1 MTEGV
6 RIHYQEELEKL
17 EARALEGLDMVA
29 AQLERATEAVE
40 QRDTELAELVVA
52 SDDVKTAEWH
62 VYAFNQ
68 RFDPQRGAVGTFE
81 HWGTIQGDPKLP
93 KT

>member
-1 MTEGV
+1 MSDDEISALDFQPGDSWWGGTAEGGPIDGAEIKV
-6 RIHYQEELEKL
+6 GAAPFVPMR
-17 EARALEGLDMVA
+17 GLHVNIC
-29 AQLERATEAVE
+29 VG
-40 QRDTELAELVVA
+40 
-52 SDDVKTAEWH
+52 DDVKTAEWH